1 VRVKR
6 RRGERE
12 KSKNEREKAK
22 RMGHK
27 RTCGFSYYELN

>member
-1 VRVKR
+1 VRVKEEEEK
-6 RRGERE
+6 ER
-12 KSKNEREKAK
+12 KVRTREKAT